1 VALLAVRG
9 SRGGGTV
16 ALAGGIPAAR
26 INDTGARNLTVLARD
41 ASAVGKEPSLAGTRP
56 DGSPWNAADE
66 SWTRKSIGDGWV
78 RYTATIGGAD
88 GPLAAS
94 VTDPRSTV
102 DFTAPTNTPAFLAR
116 LFGTKRL
123 LP

>member
-1 VALLAVRG
+1 VRA

-26 INDTGARNLTVLARD
+26 INDTGARTLTVLARA
-41 ASAVGKEPSLAGTRP
+41 ASAGSEEPSLIGTRP
-56 DGSPWNAADE
+56 DGSPWTAVDE
-66 SWTRKSIGDGWV
+66 NWSRHSIGDGWV
-78 RYTATIGGAD
+78 RYTTTIGGGD

-94 VTDPRSTV
+94 ITDPQSAV
-102 DFTAPTNTPAFLAR
+102 DFTAATNTPASIVR
-116 LFGTKRL
+116 IFGTKRL